1 MFTLPLAF
9 IILFANKFIHPFN
22 SEAMAVTHKENL
34 KKLRAESTQVKVSA
48 EAWIASYAWK
58 GGNYAQILT
67 TSLFRGL
74 WWAQLHMEKN
84 N

>member
-48 EAWIASYAWK
+48 EA
-58 GGNYAQILT
+58 
-67 TSLFRGL
+67 
-74 WWAQLHMEKN
+74 
-84 N
+84 